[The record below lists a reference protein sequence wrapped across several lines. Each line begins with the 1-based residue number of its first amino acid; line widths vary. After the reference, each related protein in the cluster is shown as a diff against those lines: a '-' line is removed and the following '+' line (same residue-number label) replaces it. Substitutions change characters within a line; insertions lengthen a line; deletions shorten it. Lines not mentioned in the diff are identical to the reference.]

1 MASAGVDTEGVQF
14 FITHC
19 PTPHLDGRYS
29 IFARVMSGM
38 EVVNKITV
46 GDKIVSI
53 KRK

>member
-1 MASAGVDTEGVQF
+1 CS
-14 FITHC
+14 
-19 PTPHLDGRYS
+19 TPHLEGRYS
-29 IFARVMSGM
+29 IFASVISCM